1 MMSVYSTFSGYN
13 KSPPQNYYRKENPDT
28 VQWIPLN
35 DPNKQDQ
42 SQSIAYG
49 EITTYQ
55 REGYMENANQRDPIQ
70 EQINKK
76 GKTDEKYSHGVA
88 LASIVDLKVSLTF
101 GVVTRCV
108 Q

>member
-1 MMSVYSTFSGYN
+1 M
-13 KSPPQNYYRKENPDT
+13 
-28 VQWIPLN
+28 N

-55 REGYMENANQRDPIQ
+55 REQVYNWYHTVPLRHEGYMENANQRDPIQ